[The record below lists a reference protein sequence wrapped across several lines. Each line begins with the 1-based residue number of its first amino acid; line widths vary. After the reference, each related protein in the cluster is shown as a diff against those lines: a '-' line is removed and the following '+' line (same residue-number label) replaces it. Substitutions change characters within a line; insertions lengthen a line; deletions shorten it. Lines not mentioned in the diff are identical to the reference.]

1 MEKSA
6 RQASEAGGRGGI
18 FGMER
23 VQLARTTSKRND
35 FFLFFD
41 KFLLEFSEF
50 VFLRFWV
57 DTGGGSE
64 ISSRGFLVGRPRIE
78 GPELH
83 SGQT

>member
-23 VQLARTTSKRND
+23 VQLARTTSKRKVI
-35 FFLFFD
+35 FLFFEIL
-41 KFLLEFSEF
+41 LLEFSEF

-57 DTGGGSE
+57 DIGGGSE
-64 ISSRGFLVGRPRIE
+64 ISSRGF
-78 GPELH
+78 
-83 SGQT
+83 